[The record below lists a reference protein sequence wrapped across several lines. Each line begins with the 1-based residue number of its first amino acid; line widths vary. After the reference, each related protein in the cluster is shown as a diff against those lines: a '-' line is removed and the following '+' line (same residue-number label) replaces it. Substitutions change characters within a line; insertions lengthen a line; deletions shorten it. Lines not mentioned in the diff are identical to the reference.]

1 MSTYL
6 DSSVFLRRYLR
17 ESVDAPPPP
26 ELGDVG
32 RPTACRIVQV
42 EVLRRLGQLP
52 SAVERSLGQ
61 ALFRFEFDHCE
72 VVEIDDALCTRAGDI
87 AAEHAMRSLDAV
99 HLAAAMLAECSEFVT
114 GDRRQAAVARS
125 LGMAVR
131 EC

>member
-17 ESVDAPPPP
+17 ESVDAAPPP
-26 ELGDVG
+26 ELGDIE
-32 RPTACRIVQV
+32 RPTSCRIAQV
-42 EVLRRLGQLP
+42 EVLRGLGRLS

-72 VVEIDDALCTRAGDI
+72 VVEIDDALCTCAGDI
-87 AAEHAMRSLDAV
+87 AAQHSVRSLDAI
-99 HLAAAMLAECSEFVT
+99 HLAAAVRAECSAFVT

-125 LGMAVR
+125 LGLAVR

>member
-17 ESVDAPPPP
+17 ESVDAAVPP
-26 ELGDVG
+26 EFGDVD
-32 RPTACRIVQV
+32 RPTSCRIVQV
-42 EVLRRLGQLP
+42 EVLRRLGHLS

-72 VVEIDDALCTRAGDI
+72 VVEIDDALCTSAGDI
-87 AAEHAMRSLDAV
+87 AARHSMRSLDAL
-99 HLAAAMLAECSEFVT
+99 HLAAALRADCSEFVT
-114 GDRRQAAVARS
+114 GDRRQAVAARS

>member
-17 ESVDAPPPP
+17 ESVVAAPPP
-26 ELGDVG
+26 EFGDVD
-32 RPTACRIVQV
+32 RPTSCRIVQV
-42 EVLRRLGQLP
+42 EVLRRLGQLTSP
-52 SAVERSLGQ
+52 VERSLGQ

-72 VVEIDDALCTRAGDI
+72 VVEIDDALCSRAGDL
-87 AAEHAMRSLDAV
+87 AAQHSMRSLDAM
-99 HLAAAMLAECSEFVT
+99 HLAAALRADCAEFVT
-114 GDRRQAAVARS
+114 GDRRQAAVANA